1 VKLDLITPVILAGG
15 SGTRLWPVSRASR
28 PKQFCRL
35 TGDQTPFQATVRRLE
50 DAGCGAPMVI
60 THADYRFT
68 VADQLSEIGSRGH
81 AILLEPEARNTAA
94 SVAVAVVATM
104 SEEPDRLLLVAPAD
118 HHVADPLGF
127 AAAIGAGAAAA
138 RAGEIVLFGITPD
151 RPETGYGYIEV
162 DPADRDGTSAAF
174 RRFVEKPDAETA
186 AAFLAGGRHLWN
198 AGLFLFSARRMHR
211 ALAEHAPAV
220 LAAAEAAF
228 AATRGDLDF
237 LRLGPA
243 LAEAPAL
250 SIDHAVMEHETG
262 RVIPLAAGWTDLGG
276 WQAMWQ
282 VAEHDAA
289 GVAVRGATRAI
300 DCRDSLLV
308 SEDPEIALVGVGLRN
323 IAAIVTR
330 DAVLVADLGT
340 AEGLRAAV
348 AGREGSRLAPGARTP
363 PRGTPVGPLRD
374 AGPRAEV
381 PGEVHRGQARG
392 TAVPPEPRAP
402 RRTLG
407 GGRGL
412 GPCDGRAHGEA
423 PEREPVGLHPAG
435 RDPQAGE
442 PRKGAAPPD
451 RGADRQL
458 PWRGR
463 YPPLRGRLRP
473 LLKSAK
479 PDPGPPR
486 GAGSGLVSNHL
497 KGLRW
502 VMASG
507 DRSRCPASSRVP
519 LTELVNRLETEARAG
534 KQGRLA
540 DDLARLDFVILDELG
555 YLPFAQS
562 GGQLLIS
569 YHLISRLYER
579 TSIIV
584 TTNLAFGEWPIV
596 FGDAK
601 MTTALLDRLTHHCD
615 IVETGN
621 ESWRFKNRA

>member
-35 TGDQTPFQATVRRLE
+35 TGDQTPFQTTVRRLE

-81 AILLEPEARNTAA
+81 AILLESEARNTAA

-118 HHVADPLGF
+118 HHVADTLGF

-348 AGREGSRLAPGARTP
+348 AAAKEAGWRQAREHRREERPWGHYETLALAPRFQVKSIVVKPGGRLSLQSHVHRAEHWVVVEGSAHVTVGRTEKLLSENQSVYIPLGEIHRLENPGK
-363 PRGTPVGPLRD
+363 VPLRLI
-374 AGPRAEV
+374 EV
-381 PGEVHRGQARG
+381 QTGSYLGEDDIRRYEDVYAR
-392 TAVPPEPRAP
+392 
-402 RRTLG
+402 
-407 GGRGL
+407 
-412 GPCDGRAHGEA
+412 
-423 PEREPVGLHPAG
+423 
-435 RDPQAGE
+435 
-442 PRKGAAPPD
+442 
-451 RGADRQL
+451 
-458 PWRGR
+458 
-463 YPPLRGRLRP
+463 
-473 LLKSAK
+473 S
-479 PDPGPPR
+479 
-486 GAGSGLVSNHL
+486 
-497 KGLRW
+497 
-502 VMASG
+502 
-507 DRSRCPASSRVP
+507 
-519 LTELVNRLETEARAG
+519 
-534 KQGRLA
+534 
-540 DDLARLDFVILDELG
+540 
-555 YLPFAQS
+555 
-562 GGQLLIS
+562 
-569 YHLISRLYER
+569 
-579 TSIIV
+579 
-584 TTNLAFGEWPIV
+584 
-596 FGDAK
+596 
-601 MTTALLDRLTHHCD
+601 
-615 IVETGN
+615 
-621 ESWRFKNRA
+621 